1 MPLVARPTPT
11 TAQIPLPTGFARPAI
26 SAQSVSRAAASGG
39 AASGTPLLPAPS
51 LLTPTALAFANG
63 HLQPQM
69 NGLAD
74 RPLPYPAG
82 RLTFAGKPNGANAGP
97 PGQQCRRAIA
107 NAERLAG
114 IPEHLLSSIARIES
128 GRRDPQTGLVD
139 PWPWSINVEGV
150 DHIYETEPEVIAA
163 VQMFQSQG
171 HRSIDVGCIQVN
183 LMYHPD
189 AFATLEQ
196 AFDPKGNADYGAKFL
211 TELYKQTGSWERAT
225 AYYHSATPELG
236 EPYERK
242 VIAALPE
249 EQKQASGGSLAG
261 MQRMAAL
268 TMPSPAML
276 FSPSPISQGPI
287 SPGSSALG
295 MSHVMPMPG
304 FGGTMMTGRTLDS
317 YRNNPVTLARR

>member
-1 MPLVARPTPT
+1 MLPFVVRPVPT
-11 TAQIPLPTGFARPAI
+11 TAPIPLPTGFARPAI
-26 SAQSVSRAAASGG
+26 SGQPLSAAPQLSGPAS
-39 AASGTPLLPAPS
+39 AAPLVQIPS
-51 LLTPTALAFANG
+51 LLTPTAQAFANG
-63 HLQPQM
+63 HLQKQT
-69 NGLAD
+69 NGLAE

-82 RLTFAGKPNGANAGP
+82 RLMFAGKPNGANASQ
-97 PGQQCRRAIA
+97 PGQQCRRAIT

-163 VQMFQSQG
+163 VQTFQSQG
-171 HRSIDVGCIQVN
+171 HRSIDVGCMQIN

-211 TELYKQTGSWERAT
+211 TELYRQTGSWERAT
-225 AYYHSATPELG
+225 AYYHSATPEVG

-249 EQKQASGGSLAG
+249 EQKQQNSGNLAG

-268 TMPSPAML
+268 TMPSPGS
-276 FSPSPISQGPI
+276 F
-287 SPGSSALG
+287 SPGSFSPGPMSPGTSALG
-295 MSHVMPMPG
+295 LSHVMPMPG
-304 FGGTMMTGRTLDS
+304 FGGPMMTGRTLDS